1 MDKIILDTNALI
13 YAIQNKIDLENGIMS
28 LFPRME
34 PLVPACVSAEL
45 RGLATTKWYAKAALK
60 YSERFK
66 HVESSGEGDFCIMV
80 VARKLNAAVLTNDK
94 NFRRI
99 LKSEGISCVTIGS
112 QNNLQFY

>member
-1 MDKIILDTNALI
+1 MDKIILDTNILI

-28 LFPRME
+28 ITPRME
-34 PLVPACVSAEL
+34 PLIPACVLAEL

-66 HVESSGEGDFCIMV
+66 NIESHGEGDFCIMV
-80 VARKLNAAVLTNDK
+80 VAKSLNAAVLTNDRR
-94 NFRRI
+94 FRKI
-99 LKSEGISCVTIGS
+99 LKNKGIPCVTMGN